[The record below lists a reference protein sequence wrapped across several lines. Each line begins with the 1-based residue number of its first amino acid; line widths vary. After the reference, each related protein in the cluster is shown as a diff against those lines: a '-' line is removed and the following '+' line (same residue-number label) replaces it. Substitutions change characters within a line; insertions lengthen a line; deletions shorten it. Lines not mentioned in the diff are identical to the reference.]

1 MEQFIGTLVGA
12 FLAVLVG
19 FFVAV
24 YHDIATEPVL
34 EVVPNDEPP
43 VTDRRLLEEM
53 TDGDPLRPT
62 GRLVRSPYRHQFL
75 EIKVRQKNGLWPF
88 PTRRPAWRCRVT
100 FDVFRHDGSRAIAER
115 ITARWSGSLQPYRTQ
130 LVDGRLRPI
139 PDDSLVPLGQT
150 FDVHANAEEKV
161 GVALK
166 YEGFDE
172 CWIFSNESYQQRRAW
187 EKPEWKLDM
196 GDYYIAVKLHYQS
209 SLSENRRTWWIRL
222 RNGGKS
228 FDDWSITFV
237 SRPPFSS
244 DKV

>member
-1 MEQFIGTLVGA
+1 MGYMGYNCYQSVPDRSGEATLEQFIGTLVGA

-130 LVDGRLRPI
+130 LVDGRLKPI

-161 GVALK
+161 GV
-166 YEGFDE
+166 G
-172 CWIFSNESYQQRRAW
+172 
-187 EKPEWKLDM
+187 
-196 GDYYIAVKLHYQS
+196 S
-209 SLSENRRTWWIRL
+209 SMRVLMNVGYLAMRVISSAELGKN
-222 RNGGKS
+222 RNGN
-228 FDDWSITFV
+228 
-237 SRPPFSS
+237 
-244 DKV
+244 